1 MKIETINGSL
11 MTKISDIRKYPMDY
25 FKIAKEKKKEV
36 YVLNN
41 NSVAGV
47 MIDKETFD
55 QLNSYVEE
63 LEDEILYLNVEKR
76 INDIDKNH
84 SALVSEQDVLGNRLD
99 NVEWSENDGWE

>member
-1 MKIETINGSL
+1 MLENLLWITLKY
-11 MTKISDIRKYPMDY
+11 RK
-25 FKIAKEKKKEV
+25 KEKKKEI

-47 MIDKETFD
+47 MIDKETFN
-55 QLNSYVEE
+55 QLTSYVEE

-76 INDIDKNH
+76 INDIDKKH
-84 SALVSEQDVLGNRLD
+84 TLLVPEHEVLGNRLN